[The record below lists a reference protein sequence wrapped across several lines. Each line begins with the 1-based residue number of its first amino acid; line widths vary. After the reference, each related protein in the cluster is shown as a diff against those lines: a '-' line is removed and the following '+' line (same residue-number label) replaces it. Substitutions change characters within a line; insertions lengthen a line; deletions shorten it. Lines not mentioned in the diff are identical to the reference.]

1 MRKGGY
7 KLIDMNGFDFA
18 TTPSS
23 SNIDI
28 YNNLNTNFN
37 KVLLITNWYVNG
49 VLMNDVFTVLIKN
62 DNSYQFTIHTEDN
75 DYTYLINN
83 TGAITLT
90 TKSNHLYDVYIQDIT
105 DVNDMFT
112 LHLKSTIPLTPDNL
126 IDYIKKVYGDNPI
139 YTTQFSPQILD
150 DIGDT
155 TFSYYYKVQLNE
167 DNQLV
172 LYWYNY
178 NWSTLEIS
186 NESLSLG
193 NYTINNYKIY

>member
-23 SNIDI
+23 PNIDV

-37 KVLLITNWYVNG
+37 KVLLISNWYVNS
-49 VLMNDVFTVLIKN
+49 VLMNDVFTTLIN
-62 DNSYQFTIHTEDN
+62 NGNSYQFTIHTEDN
-75 DYTYLINN
+75 DYTYSINT
-83 TGAITLT
+83 TGNITIT

-105 DVNDMFT
+105 GANDMFT
-112 LHLKSTIPLTPDNL
+112 LHLQTTIPLTQDNL

-139 YTTQFSPQILD
+139 YTTQFSPQSLD

-178 NWSTLEIS
+178 NWTTLEIS

-193 NYTINNYKIY
+193 NYTINNYQIY